1 MSLRREE
8 ILAAVDDL
16 LAAHDEWES
25 DPLAPSVPSV
35 AFESA
40 INGAIT
46 ICEHGDVPGDCR
58 QLVKSMETLALQWTA
73 YENGDMQPTGMPKQ
87 TFWAALSDVA
97 RNRLESSH
105 DERPKLESVMR
116 LKTDKVSDEQIA
128 KIYGTRV
135 ETARGPKWVGP
146 FFDSRGVVLASKIRE
161 EAEKPGSVIPSD
173 WVHPTEQARLD
184 KVTEANRNRL
194 TRVQGRATDNTPKED
209 PLKLLKDG
217 QYADVV
223 AKVCKMPLDDVIE
236 LANENGIEVSSRPNL
251 MSERSDYLPKL
262 SEEQERVFDAQAGS
276 SDDVEFLSEPD
287 TDTTEDDG
295 PETFDAAESIR
306 AILDETGGS
315 ADASEIARLIK
326 DRHGE
331 TLTTRQVAAFVR
343 HMKRGAA
350 VEANS

>member
-16 LAAHDEWES
+16 LATHDEWEN

-46 ICEHGDVPGDCR
+46 ICAHGDIPGDCR
-58 QLVKSMETLALQWTA
+58 QLIRAMEDLSVQWIAYEDGSME
-73 YENGDMQPTGMPKQ
+73 PTGLPKRS
-87 TFWAALSDVA
+87 FWNAMAEVV
-97 RNRLESSH
+97 RHRQESKH
-105 DERPKLESVMR
+105 DERPKLESVKI
-116 LKTDKVSDEQIA
+116 LKGQNVTDAQIA
-128 KIYGTRV
+128 TIYSANVMTN
-135 ETARGPKWVGP
+135 RGPKRVGP
-146 FFDSRGVVLASKIRE
+146 FHDSRGVVLSHLIRQ
-161 EAEKPGSVIPSD
+161 EAEQPGSVIPPD
-173 WVHPTEQARLD
+173 WIHPDRQAEMD

-223 AKVCKMPLDDVIE
+223 AKVCKMPLADVIA
-236 LANENGIEVSSRPNL
+236 LAHEHGIEVSSRPNL

-262 SEEQERVFDAQAGS
+262 SESQERVFDAQAS
-276 SDDVEFLSEPD
+276 RSEDVEFVAEPD
-287 TDTTEDDG
+287 TTDDDG

-306 AILDETGGS
+306 AILDDTGGS
-315 ADASEIARLIK
+315 ADASEIAGLIK
-326 DRHGE
+326 ERHGE